1 MDRSAPFL
9 PQWNSAERAP
19 HRVNN
24 PDLEGLLASN
34 IFSAALIRPDRPVS
48 DLSEIG
54 GLHLMSRRG
63 ERLHRRAGRRAIE
76 ALMLGVREND
86 ENLHGD
92 RPLTDASSSAII
104 GDVAALLTSFA
115 STLALL
121 QKYNTREE

>member
-1 MDRSAPFL
+1 
-9 PQWNSAERAP
+9 
-19 HRVNN
+19 
-24 PDLEGLLASN
+24 
-34 IFSAALIRPDRPVS
+34 
-48 DLSEIG
+48 
-54 GLHLMSRRG
+54 MSRRG